1 MKNPLVN
8 SFLFLGFLLLH
19 ACSPRVNHLADVRS
33 ANIRI
38 ERTSATTDTMIAG
51 MIAPFKVQ
59 LDQKMNVVLGVVT
72 EELVKARPSS
82 TMGNWFTDAI
92 LDETQ
97 RLVRDTIDFAIQNFG
112 GLRIP
117 SIPAG
122 EITVGKIYELMP
134 FDNTVCIM
142 KLDYRTMMQL
152 LENIAAAGGCPVSE
166 GLAFKIAYGKPGE
179 ISMYGQPL
187 DSLRTYTMAI
197 PDYMANGGDNMSF
210 LKPLPRY
217 DSGRLVRDLLIS
229 HIQRMTEQGK
239 SIVPDHTMRIN
250 H

>member
-1 MKNPLVN
+1 MRNGLTY
-8 SFLFLGFLLLH
+8 SFLFLWFILLSS
-19 ACSPRVNHLADVRS
+19 CSPRVNHLAYVTS
-33 ANIRI
+33 SNIRI

-51 MIAPFKVQ
+51 MIAPYKAQ

-72 EELVKARPSS
+72 GELVKARPSS
-82 TMGNWFTDAI
+82 TMGNWFADAI

-97 RLVRDTIDFAIQNFG
+97 RLVSDTIDFAIQNYG

-122 EITVGKIYELMP
+122 EITLGKIYELMP
-134 FDNTVCIM
+134 FDNTVCVM
-142 KLDYRTMMQL
+142 KLDYRTMVQL
-152 LENIAAAGGCPVSE
+152 LENIAAAGGCPVSK
-166 GLAFKIAYGKPGE
+166 GLSCKIAYGKPQE
-179 ISMYGQPL
+179 ISIHGKPL

-210 LKPLPRY
+210 LKPLQRY

-229 HIQRMTEQGK
+229 HIQRMTDQGK